1 MKNTKMIY
9 KIRAMPKACENKV
22 VPGDPIKVYTT
33 AVPAD
38 GKANEAVIKLLSTH
52 FGIAKS
58 KIKIVRGETGR
69 DKVVEVIE

>member
-9 KIRAMPKACENKV
+9 KIRATPKACENKV

-33 AVPAD
+33 AAPAD
-38 GKANEAVIKLLSTH
+38 GKANEAVIKLLSVH
-52 FGIAKS
+52 FGISKS

-69 DKVVEVIE
+69 DKVIEIPE